1 MSFFNKVLASVGIG
15 SAKVDTK
22 LETDVAIPGGQI
34 KGVVEVQGGNT
45 QQQINDVYL
54 ILKTK
59 YVKESDEKKYHVTGV
74 IDQFRL
80 IESIVLEKNER
91 KTIPFSFQL
100 PLDTP
105 LSIGRTQVWIE
116 TGLDIKNAVDP
127 TDKDYLRVVPNE
139 LMESVFRAVDSIGF
153 RLREAECEQAPYRL
167 KRRLPFIQEF
177 EYVPY
182 AGPFR
187 GRLDELEITFFPM
200 SNDEIEI
207 FMQVDRKV
215 RGLGS
220 LFSEALNLDESNI
233 RFTVRRTDIA
243 NMQQKIQSVI
253 QNYM

>member
-22 LETDVAIPGGQI
+22 LETDVVAPGGQI
-34 KGVVEVQGGNT
+34 KGVVEIQGGNT
-45 QQQINDVYL
+45 QQQLNDVYL
-54 ILKTK
+54 TVKTK
-59 YVKESDEKKYHVTGV
+59 YVKESDDKKYHVTGV

-80 IESIVLEKNER
+80 IESMTLEKNER
-91 KTIPFSFQL
+91 KTLPFSFHL

-139 LMESVFRAVDSIGF
+139 LMESVLQAVNNIGF

-167 KRRLPFIQEF
+167 QRRLPFIQEF
-177 EYVPY
+177 EYVPS

-187 GRLDELEITFFPM
+187 GRLDELEITFFPI

-220 LFSEALNLDESNI
+220 LFSEALNLDESNL
-233 RFTVRRTDIA
+233 RFTVRKSDIA